1 MWVAEQKKFHNE
13 HTDLTKYF
21 IEKLKQQV
29 DFDEIISNRHR
40 TTNGYTLISEIV
52 EVSKL
57 TLKRI
62 KSIHRLISLIN
73 ESKSKEIKSS
83 IINDFILNKYHS
95 DIIEFYKNI
104 DEKKL
109 KENQQYVADIL
120 HQSIIN
126 VKRLESKYLN
136 NIMVELKLINFDSN
150 KFERNAKK
158 IDQIIE
164 CLIPYLIFKGYSATS
179 ISDISFRFIEK
190 AGGSKIPIRIVNKF
204 RNKLSDYQFLLRTSK
219 NSFEMNVIKDYLSN
233 KEIVFKEV
241 EYKEINKNYF
251 FENPSNEETVFL
263 LINKTTID
271 PHNYLRNL
279 YEVCLK
285 KYVISKDRM
294 DLSSLNDF
302 FERVF
307 WKFNTTTHN
316 FQKSNFNIDPINV
329 SKRKSTLFDTLIK
342 LSKFYDYDFE
352 EKSVI
357 PYINSIADSLY
368 YYNLALGS
376 KSIENS
382 LSLMW
387 TSLETL
393 LPYRMKD
400 NDIMNVQHFVSK
412 SLGVG
417 VIGREVASFALRY
430 YNSNWVNSYTLNAL
444 GIATNYINY
453 KTGIKIY
460 LEWLTLNYDE
470 HPDPYNILKS
480 NSNLLCR
487 DFCLLND
494 RYNGKKSTTVQYWI
508 DKIKSSELAITYQ
521 LDRIYLH
528 RNQVVHSGKF
538 INEYSNLWS
547 HLEWYVGKLLSY
559 CVLSYF
565 DLEEKS
571 KFDKKEIFYNLEAY
585 TENLKNQLKNN
596 SDKKISDISFL
607 YDDIL
612 KQSWQFF

>member
-1 MWVAEQKKFHNE
+1 
-13 HTDLTKYF
+13 
-21 IEKLKQQV
+21 
-29 DFDEIISNRHR
+29 
-40 TTNGYTLISEIV
+40 
-52 EVSKL
+52 
-57 TLKRI
+57 
-62 KSIHRLISLIN
+62 
-73 ESKSKEIKSS
+73 
-83 IINDFILNKYHS
+83 
-95 DIIEFYKNI
+95 
-104 DEKKL
+104 
-109 KENQQYVADIL
+109 
-120 HQSIIN
+120 
-126 VKRLESKYLN
+126 
-136 NIMVELKLINFDSN
+136 
-150 KFERNAKK
+150 
-158 IDQIIE
+158 
-164 CLIPYLIFKGYSATS
+164 
-179 ISDISFRFIEK
+179 
-190 AGGSKIPIRIVNKF
+190 
-204 RNKLSDYQFLLRTSK
+204 
-219 NSFEMNVIKDYLSN
+219 
-233 KEIVFKEV
+233 
-241 EYKEINKNYF
+241 
-251 FENPSNEETVFL
+251 
-263 LINKTTID
+263 
-271 PHNYLRNL
+271 
-279 YEVCLK
+279 
-285 KYVISKDRM
+285 
-294 DLSSLNDF
+294 
-302 FERVF
+302 
-307 WKFNTTTHN
+307 
-316 FQKSNFNIDPINV
+316 
-329 SKRKSTLFDTLIK
+329 
-342 LSKFYDYDFE
+342 
-352 EKSVI
+352 
-357 PYINSIADSLY
+357 
-368 YYNLALGS
+368 
-376 KSIENS
+376 
-382 LSLMW
+382 
-387 TSLETL
+387 
-393 LPYRMKD
+393 MKD